1 VLASWQARKPSSLLA
16 SEPASLRGNF
26 MDTVIETHDL
36 TKRYGSQT
44 AVNRLNLQV
53 ARGEIFGFL
62 GPNGAGKTTTFLMLL
77 GLSEPTAGSALVCGF
92 DPTREALKVKRV
104 VGYLPENVGFYD
116 EMTAVDNLRFV
127 ARLNGIRDGALARK
141 IDEALD
147 RVGLQAE
154 ARKRVGAYSRGMRQR
169 LGIAEVLMKDPQVVF
184 LDELTLGLD
193 PDGTQRMLEMV
204 RTLSRERGITVF
216 FSSHQLDQVQRISD
230 RVGIMLQGSLVGVG
244 PMDDLAKRKLGVDQA
259 QYTLEEIYMRYFKE
273 GVPATP

>member
-1 VLASWQARKPSSLLA
+1 
-16 SEPASLRGNF
+16 
-26 MDTVIETHDL
+26 
-36 TKRYGSQT
+36 
-44 AVNRLNLQV
+44 
-53 ARGEIFGFL
+53 
-62 GPNGAGKTTTFLMLL
+62 
-77 GLSEPTAGSALVCGF
+77 
-92 DPTREALKVKRV
+92 
-104 VGYLPENVGFYD
+104 
-116 EMTAVDNLRFV
+116 MTAVDNLRFV